1 MNKSRHVNGTT
12 QQVNT
17 SNLVEKGEKLIQLLR
32 KKINR
37 SIIQYADLK
46 KSKKGFMPILHLVG
60 IKFIETGAIYTS
72 SALYLG
78 YFLYFHWYKAIRVVS
93 NLESIL

>member
-1 MNKSRHVNGTT
+1 MNKSRHVNGTN

-37 SIIQYADLK
+37 SIIQYAALK
-46 KSKKGFMPILHLVG
+46 KKPKKIFANI
-60 IKFIETGAIYTS
+60 AS
-72 SALYLG
+72 SR
-78 YFLYFHWYKAIRVVS
+78 H
-93 NLESIL
+93 

>member
-1 MNKSRHVNGTT
+1 MNKSRHVNGTA

-37 SIIQYADLK
+37 SIIQYAALK
-46 KSKKGFMPILHLVG
+46 KKPKKIFANI
-60 IKFIETGAIYTS
+60 AS
-72 SALYLG
+72 SR
-78 YFLYFHWYKAIRVVS
+78 H
-93 NLESIL
+93 

>member
-37 SIIQYADLK
+37 SIIQYTALK
-46 KSKKGFMPILHLVG
+46 KKPKKIFANI
-60 IKFIETGAIYTS
+60 AS
-72 SALYLG
+72 SR
-78 YFLYFHWYKAIRVVS
+78 H
-93 NLESIL
+93 

>member
-1 MNKSRHVNGTT
+1 MNKSRHVNGTN

-46 KSKKGFMPILHLVG
+46 KSKKR
-60 IKFIETGAIYTS
+60 IYANIAS
-72 SALYLG
+72 SRHYV
-78 YFLYFHWYKAIRVVS
+78 Y
-93 NLESIL
+93 